1 MFQISREKKN
11 QDYKRY
17 LESLCEYLYG
27 YLERVKPLLDINSE
41 IEKSFLDF
49 EKKWTDG
56 TFPGWP
62 VIILFLFIMIHITF
76 KFYNAERNYG
86 SFN

>member
-1 MFQISREKKN
+1 MSEYDHLFAISREKKN

-17 LESLCEYLYG
+17 LESLLEYLYD
-27 YLERVKPLLDINSE
+27 YLARVKPLLDINNE
-41 IEKSFLDF
+41 IEVALKDF

-62 VIILFLFIMIHITF
+62 VRSTFIFLID
-76 KFYNAERNYG
+76 
-86 SFN
+86 FN